1 MSWQSSMCVVY
12 GTWITDFHIEQQ
24 FVQRSIGIITCSFLG
39 DLSFFRHFHLIL
51 LTTLTHL
58 VYQRLQFLQ
67 WCGFIWLL
75 EMFISHHLVVL
86 GWNASTKMV
95 PFNLSL
101 AACLAAF
108 LLLLVSFLVYE
119 WILSLVFWL
128 FFVSSIFLLLLLLL
142 CLSSL
147 LTVWMKNREWEHR
160 LL

>member
-1 MSWQSSMCVVY
+1 MCVLY

-39 DLSFFRHFHLIL
+39 DLSFFHHFHLIL

-75 EMFISHHLVVL
+75 EMFISHHLIVL

-101 AACLAAF
+101 VACLAAF

-119 WILSLVFWL
+119 
-128 FFVSSIFLLLLLLL
+128 
-142 CLSSL
+142 
-147 LTVWMKNREWEHR
+147 
-160 LL
+160 